1 MEWFLERS
9 RLVRVARGWRRRVL
23 ETLVDFGLLD
33 ALKLAEQQ
41 QDFSAAQQQQRR
53 RRQFLQLELDPAS
66 RAGQPHPLDKVA
78 CQLMTPSA
86 LRDIR
91 ATPGVAETWPPIFG
105 QPTCRNT

>member
-1 MEWFLERS
+1 MHRYFPCTVEWFLERS

-41 QDFSAAQQQQRR
+41 REFSAEQQQRR

-66 RAGQPHPLDKVA
+66 RGGQPGPLDKVA
-78 CQLMTPSA
+78 CQMLHCISLA
-86 LRDIR
+86 
-91 ATPGVAETWPPIFG
+91 
-105 QPTCRNT
+105 